1 MSTVTSTSTTTPAS
15 SLGRT
20 VTSDALSGMGRS
32 SSLLG
37 SVVVMT
43 PGKAG
48 AVALASLASTN
59 TPTAHT
65 NLHHTPRGRM
75 RGKQAACPRAA
86 NGPARANA
94 WAAGREPGPGD
105 AYPSAGDAR
114 A

>member
-20 VTSDALSGMGRS
+20 VTSDPLSGIGRS

-75 RGKQAACPRAA
+75 RRKQAACPRDAE
-86 NGPARANA
+86 GPAWASAPALRRVRA
-94 WAAGREPGPGD
+94 PGD
-105 AYPSAGDAR
+105 AYLSAGEAR